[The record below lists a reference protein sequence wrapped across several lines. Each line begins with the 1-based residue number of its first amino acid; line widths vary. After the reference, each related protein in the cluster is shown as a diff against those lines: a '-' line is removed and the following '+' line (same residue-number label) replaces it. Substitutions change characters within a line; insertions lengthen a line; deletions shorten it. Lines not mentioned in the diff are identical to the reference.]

1 MAKVSNDKWEI
12 HVNLGTNWK
21 DKFKNEIKKDL
32 QEMTQSEL
40 KKVVSKMRNS
50 AIKRLDRLQ
59 NKHLL
64 GMSQCYHYLAER
76 QGLLGKQD
84 QQMKNVL
91 PKISDM
97 KSERDLL
104 IYARDLQNF
113 LFSKTNNIKGV
124 YDYIDNL
131 RAKPNGKIYRDI
143 WDNIPDENRRNALF
157 SELHNIIL
165 ENSRYFT
172 SLDDKYEL
180 DSILNNRENELSE
193 FFKTY
198 EPELLSID
206 VDNLENSLKDLRKKV
221 EDTLFNGLQKT
232 NDIINKAF
240 NTNINLKI

>member
-1 MAKVSNDKWEI
+1 MAKVSNDKWEM
-12 HVNLGTNWK
+12 HVNLGTNWQ
-21 DKFKNEIKKDL
+21 DKFKNAIQQDL

-64 GMSQCYHYLAER
+64 GMSQGYHYLAER

-84 QQMKNVL
+84 QQMKNIL

-113 LFSKTNNIKGV
+113 LFSQTNNIKGV

-143 WDNIPDENRRNALF
+143 WD
-157 SELHNIIL
+157 NIIL

-232 NDIINKAF
+232 HDIINKAF
-240 NTNINLKI
+240 NTEINLKI

>member
-1 MAKVSNDKWEI
+1 MAKVSNEQWEI
-12 HVNLGTNWK
+12 HVNLGTNWQ
-21 DKFKNEIKKDL
+21 DKFKNEIKKDFK
-32 QEMTQSEL
+32 EMTNSEL
-40 KKVVSKMRNS
+40 KKIVSKMRSS

-59 NKHLL
+59 DKNLL
-64 GMSQCYHYLAER
+64 GMSQAYHYLAQR
-76 QGLLGKQD
+76 QGLLGKQN

-91 PKISDM
+91 PKISDI
-97 KSERDLL
+97 KSERDLHL
-104 IYARDLQNF
+104 YAEDLKNF
-113 LFSKTNNIKGV
+113 LYSKTNNIKGV

-206 VDNLENSLKDLRKKV
+206 VDNLENSLKDLRQKV
-221 EDTLFNGLQKT
+221 EDALFNGLQKT
-232 NDIINKAF
+232 HDSINKAF
-240 NTNINLKI
+240 NTEINLKI

>member
-1 MAKVSNDKWEI
+1 MGKVSNEKWEI
-12 HVNLGTNWK
+12 HVNLGTNWEE
-21 DKFKNEIKKDL
+21 KFKSEFKKGL
-32 QEMTQSEL
+32 EHMTQSEL

-59 NKHLL
+59 SKHLL
-64 GMSQCYHYLAER
+64 GMSQGYHYFAEH

-84 QQMKNVL
+84 QPMKNVL

-104 IYARDLQNF
+104 VYAQDLRDL
-113 LFSKTNNIKGV
+113 LLTKTNNIRGV
-124 YDYIDNL
+124 YEYIDNL

-143 WDNIPDENRRNALF
+143 WDNIPDESRRNALF
-157 SELHNIIL
+157 SELHNILL
-165 ENSRYFT
+165 ENSQYFP

-206 VDNLENSLKDLRKKV
+206 VNNLENSLKDLRKKV

-232 NDIINKAF
+232 HDIINKTF
-240 NTNINLKI
+240 NTEINLKI

>member
-12 HVNLGTNWK
+12 NVNLGTNWQ

-40 KKVVSKMRNS
+40 KKIVSKMRSS

-59 NKHLL
+59 DKNLL
-64 GMSQCYHYLAER
+64 GMSQGYHYLAEQ
-76 QGLLGKQD
+76 QGLLGKQN

-113 LFSKTNNIKGV
+113 LFSKTNNIRGV
-124 YDYIDNL
+124 YEYMENL
-131 RAKPNGKIYRDI
+131 KAKPNGQIYRDL
-143 WDNIPDENRRNALF
+143 WNIPEERKRNALF
-157 SELHNIIL
+157 SELHNILL

-180 DSILNNRENELSE
+180 DSILNNRQNELEE
-193 FFKTY
+193 FFKSY
-198 EPELLSID
+198 EPELLNFD
-206 VDNLENSLKDLRKKV
+206 VSNLEQGLKELRNRV
-221 EDTLFNGLQKT
+221 EDILYNGLKT
-232 NDIINKAF
+232 VSK
-240 NTNINLKI
+240 NIGDLGKIGGTLKI

>member
-12 HVNLGTNWK
+12 HVNLGTNWEE
-21 DKFKNEIKKDL
+21 KFKNEFKKDL
-32 QEMTQSEL
+32 HSMTKSEL
-40 KKVVSKMRNS
+40 KKLVSKMRNS

-64 GMSQCYHYLAER
+64 GMSQGFHYFAEH

-84 QQMKNVL
+84 QPMKDVL
-91 PKISDM
+91 PKISDIN
-97 KSERDLL
+97 SERDLL
-104 IYARDLQNF
+104 VYAQDLRN
-113 LFSKTNNIKGV
+113 LLLSKTNNIRGV
-124 YDYIDNL
+124 YEYIDNL

-143 WDNIPDENRRNALF
+143 WDNIPEENRRNALF

-221 EDTLFNGLQKT
+221 EDTIFNGLKKT
-232 NDIINKAF
+232 HDSINKAF
-240 NTNINLKI
+240 NTDINLKI

>member
-1 MAKVSNDKWEI
+1 MAKVSNEQWEI
-12 HVNLGTNWK
+12 HVNLGTNWQ
-21 DKFKNEIKKDL
+21 DKFKNEIKKDFR
-32 QEMTQSEL
+32 EMSNSEL
-40 KKVVSKMRNS
+40 KKIVSKMRSS

-59 NKHLL
+59 DKNLL
-64 GMSQCYHYLAER
+64 GMSQAYHYLAQR
-76 QGLLGKQD
+76 QGLLGKQN

-91 PKISDM
+91 PKISDI
-97 KSERDLL
+97 KSERDLHL
-104 IYARDLQNF
+104 YAEDLKNF
-113 LFSKTNNIKGV
+113 LYSKTNNIKGV

-206 VDNLENSLKDLRKKV
+206 VDNLENSLKDLRQKV
-221 EDTLFNGLQKT
+221 EDALFNGLKKT
-232 NDIINKAF
+232 HDSINKAF
-240 NTNINLKI
+240 NTEINLKI

>member
-32 QEMTQSEL
+32 QEMTQIEL

-64 GMSQCYHYLAER
+64 GMSQGYHSLAER
-76 QGLLGKQD
+76 RGLLGKQN

-104 IYARDLQNF
+104 IYARDLQSF

-232 NDIINKAF
+232 HDIINKAF